1 MTDKI
6 TDTTSKKQKFVGV
19 KQMLDP
25 DTGELIPMQIT
36 QVEYKDFN
44 FHKVWLEH
52 FVHSLDEITNKKLK
66 LAFWIIDN
74 LDYENKLI
82 MTLRNIAIKS
92 GISYRTVVE
101 TMGALQKGNP
111 PFLKK
116 IQSGAYIV
124 NPNILW
130 KGSHTNRMGML
141 FEYTTPETNQ
151 ETTQEQLMLD
161 EVQNIQPEKK
171 IAPKGSQSSTNEKQ
185 KQPSPR
191 KRSRQEKKAKNVG
204 SRNAKHLNGAR
215 SKNNAKKNSND
226 GAKIAG

>member
-1 MTDKI
+1 MTKI

-82 MTLRNIAIKS
+82 MTLRAIAIKS

-116 IQSGAYIV
+116 IQSGAYVV

-141 FEYTTPETNQ
+141 FEYTTTETDQ
-151 ETTQEQLMLD
+151 KTHQEQLTLD
-161 EVQNIQPEKK
+161 KAQEDPIKKK
-171 IAPKGSQSSTNEKQ
+171 IAPKASQTLQNERH
-185 KQPSPR
+185 KQPSR
-191 KRSRQEKKAKNVG
+191 KKRNRQEQKAKNTG
-204 SRNAKHLNGAR
+204 SRNAKHLSSAR
-215 SKNNAKKNSND
+215 NKNNAKKLSND